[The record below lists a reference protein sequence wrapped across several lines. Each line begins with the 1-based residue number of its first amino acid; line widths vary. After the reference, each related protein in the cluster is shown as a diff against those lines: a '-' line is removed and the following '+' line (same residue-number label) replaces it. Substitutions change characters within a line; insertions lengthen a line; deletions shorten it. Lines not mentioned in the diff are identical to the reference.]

1 MKKQLFIFI
10 LFFALSH
17 AFSQGQPAVIKGARG
32 DVKQDPEENTKSSK
46 SLRNNQIKVKRA
58 KYNQYQIFDVKKDTI
73 YIDTSL
79 TIKKDYKF
87 NLLRKDNFGLLP
99 FANDGHTFNTLD
111 FNLQSTFAF
120 PQSGF
125 RAKQFNYLQVDDMK
139 YYKVA
144 TPFSDMYFKTVL
156 GQGQSLDAFITMNI
170 NKQTNFS
177 VAYKGIR
184 SLGHYFNE
192 LSSAGNFR
200 FTANYDSKNGKYSLK
215 SHITSQDINNQENGG
230 LLNIE
235 DFTSENPDFSD
246 RARISTRL
254 TDAKSYLDGTRFF
267 LQNDYKLR
275 ESDKQSNIVLSHQ
288 MIYEEKVYAF
298 SQDVLETTSNNISYR
313 TFGNNPLP
321 NKVRDSTFYKSLY
334 NKIGATFFT
343 KKYGEVTAFV
353 ENMRY
358 HTEYERVISL
368 NNQVIPNRLFEN
380 IFMVG
385 GQIKTKYKWFD
396 VEAKLS
402 QAITNQAINIVDIKA
417 KTQVND
423 HILFHLG
430 LKREQ
435 LLPNINMQFNQSSYT
450 NYTWFNDFKN
460 TETTTFF
467 GELQT
472 KWGTAKMTYKNLLNH
487 IYFAN
492 TIDDNRFELI
502 KPFQYDQGINYL
514 SLEVSKEF
522 KYKGWSLDNRVL
534 FQQVEQAENI
544 LNLPQIITR
553 QSLYY
558 SGHLF
563 KKAMYFQSGVMF
575 NYFTAYYA
583 DGFNPL
589 LNEFYTQN
597 ETQIGNFPLFDVFFN
612 ARVRQTRI
620 YFKAEHVNAL
630 WDKSNYFSAPN
641 HPYKDFIVR
650 FGIVWNFFQ

>member
-1 MKKQLFIFI
+1 
-10 LFFALSH
+10 
-17 AFSQGQPAVIKGARG
+17 
-32 DVKQDPEENTKSSK
+32 
-46 SLRNNQIKVKRA
+46 
-58 KYNQYQIFDVKKDTI
+58 
-73 YIDTSL
+73 
-79 TIKKDYKF
+79 
-87 NLLRKDNFGLLP
+87 
-99 FANDGHTFNTLD
+99 
-111 FNLQSTFAF
+111 
-120 PQSGF
+120 
-125 RAKQFNYLQVDDMK
+125 
-139 YYKVA
+139 
-144 TPFSDMYFKTVL
+144 
-156 GQGQSLDAFITMNI
+156 
-170 NKQTNFS
+170 
-177 VAYKGIR
+177 
-184 SLGHYFNE
+184 
-192 LSSAGNFR
+192 
-200 FTANYDSKNGKYSLK
+200 
-215 SHITSQDINNQENGG
+215 
-230 LLNIE
+230 
-235 DFTSENPDFSD
+235 
-246 RARISTRL
+246 
-254 TDAKSYLDGTRFF
+254 
-267 LQNDYKLR
+267 
-275 ESDKQSNIVLSHQ
+275 

-343 KKYGEVTAFV
+343 KKYGEVTAFA